1 VPMATQVAEHS
12 GTTNAN
18 PIPKPEMSNRL
29 FKVIASKAGR
39 VLFDDR
45 VEAPNP
51 KEAREQMKTLLGFQS
66 LTGVV
71 YAITEIPVDLIQS
84 IVDARIAEAL
94 QRIHDGGPPRGVEDM
109 IRPIAGE
116 EVRQQLA
123 SLREQLASTSTATIE
138 PAVPVRFDAFA
149 APTTPTVVES
159 ILPQE
164 RPMRERRTATVNSNG
179 TDWAKVKR
187 HYLRTRSI
195 KQTAAHFELSPN
207 TVKARIR
214 REGWSHE

>member
-1 VPMATQVAEHS
+1 MPMATQVAEHG

-18 PIPKPEMSNRL
+18 PIPKPDMSNRL

-84 IVDARIAEAL
+84 IVDARITEAL
-94 QRIHDGGPPRGVEDM
+94 QRIHDGGPPQGVEDM

-123 SLREQLASTSTATIE
+123 SLREQLASASTAVVE

-149 APTTPTVVES
+149 QPTTPALVER

-164 RPMRERRTATVNSNG
+164 RPKRERRTAAVDSHG